1 MIYSRWGSGI
11 RITGYCGK
19 HETKSYAHPLILVRT
34 IRDDDQVT
42 RYYFAWT
49 LKADGGIKEVE
60 AAIDAAPEVT
70 LDKVALAK
78 AIEQA
83 M

>member
-19 HETKSYAHPLILVRT
+19 QAVEGYGTPLMLVRAV
-34 IRDDDQVT
+34 RVGDRQE
-42 RYYFAWT
+42 RFYLAWT
-49 LKADGGIKEVE
+49 LKADGGIKEIE
-60 AAIDAAPEVT
+60 DAIDAAPEVT
-70 LDKVALAK
+70 LDEAALAK

-83 M
+83 L

>member
-19 HETKSYAHPLILVRT
+19 HQVEGYGTPLMLVRADGVADGQE
-34 IRDDDQVT
+34 RF
-42 RYYFAWT
+42 YLAWA
-49 LKADGGIKEVE
+49 LKADGGINEVSE
-60 AAIDAAPEVT
+60 AIDAAPEIT
-70 LDKVALAK
+70 LDKATLAK

-83 M
+83 T